1 MIQMIVG
8 FLHPT
13 HGKLLI
19 DGNDMTEINLQ
30 SYRKHIAMVPQ
41 NTVLFSGTIKEN
53 ITYGIEVSDEKLEE
67 IIDAACLTEV
77 IEKLPDGIN
86 TNVGEHGDMLSG
98 GQKQRIS
105 IARALIRDPKVI
117 IFDEATSAL
126 DNKSEVHVQ
135 KAMKNLIKNRTTFM
149 VAHRLST
156 IKDADN
162 IVLINGGKIVEQGS
176 YKELIEKKGEFYK
189 LSNN

>member
-1 MIQMIVG
+1 MIVG